1 MPDLPFDTARLPA
14 LLAAAFLLSMA
25 GYWLGAMLQGRRLR
39 ELEAAGEQQYQ
50 HWQQQLEQLQER
62 LHESDKRLGMAR
74 VGLQG
79 AGERKAELE
88 GQLARQNEQAGQL
101 HERLTAALS
110 RIEAL
115 TATEQALR
123 SQLDD
128 ARQQLQA
135 QKEAHDRLQDEH
147 GELTASHV
155 ELKTTLERRQEQ
167 FDAQLQQLADSREQ
181 LGREFENVASRLFEE
196 KSRAFSQSSQASID
210 SLLRPFREQIEGFQK
225 RVNEVHDAAQQ
236 GNASLNTEIRKLLEA
251 GLKMSE
257 DASNLTSALKGDSQ
271 QRGAWGEAQLRR
283 TLEMSGLVEEAHYQ
297 VQTSFRDAEG
307 RLKQTDYLIRL
318 PDGKHI
324 IIDSKVTLNAY
335 QRVVEAPTP
344 EQEQLALNEHVRAVR
359 RHIDDLAGKD
369 YSSLPGVGSPDF
381 VLMFMP
387 VEPAYIEAM
396 KHDRG
401 LFEYGYRKNIV
412 LVSHTT
418 LIPVLRTVSSLWM
431 LERSQQQAREISER
445 AGDIFSQVCTV
456 AERLGKLGNS
466 LGAVG
471 NHYNSV
477 VTALAGQQ
485 GLYGKVERFGQLSA
499 KAAKEL
505 PQLDTRHPEL
515 DTARLQLVAEALP
528 EIPEIPDD

>member
-1 MPDLPFDTARLPA
+1 MLDLLVFEAAPAVLAGVAVA
-14 LLAAAFLLSMA
+14 LLLA
-25 GYWLGAMLQGRRLR
+25 GYWLGTLLAGKSHK
-39 ELEAAGEQQYQ
+39 ELHKQLFEQQ
-50 HWQQQLEQLQER
+50 EA
-62 LHESDKRLGMAR
+62 LHESDKQLGLAQAAVR
-74 VGLQG
+74 TGREKSEDFQQRWHQES
-79 AGERKAELE
+79 ER
-88 GQLARQNEQAGQL
+88 AGQL
-101 HERLTAALS
+101 SVLADRLRERLAQTQARVEVLSATGHELRTQLEAGRDQQAAL
-110 RIEAL
+110 
-115 TATEQALR
+115 QAELR
-123 SQLDD
+123 
-128 ARQQLQA
+128 QLQ
-135 QKEAHDRLQDEH
+135 EE
-147 GELTASHV
+147 HV
-155 ELKTTLERRQEQ
+155 ELKTTLERNRER
-167 FDAQLQQLADSREQ
+167 FAVQQSMLEDSRVRLAQ
-181 LGREFENVASRLFEE
+181 EFEQVAGRLFEE
-196 KSRAFSQSSQASID
+196 KSRTFSQHSQASID
-210 SLLRPFREQIEGFQK
+210 SLLRPFREQIDGFQK

-318 PDGKHI
+318 PNGKHI

-335 QRVVEAPTP
+335 QRVVEAHTP
-344 EQEQLALNEHVRAVR
+344 EQERLALNEHVRAVR

-401 LFEYGYRKNIV
+401 LFEYGYGKNIV

-499 KAAKEL
+499 RAAKEL

-515 DTARLQLVAEALP
+515 DTARLQLMAEALP
-528 EIPEIPDD
+528 DTGDASGKADG